1 MRRPDHEVADE
12 RRMVLGV
19 LGAAG
24 MRGLTAQGLA
34 DALGISRSRVYT
46 HLQVLTRQ
54 GLVRRHGQ
62 RQEGGAWHRVF
73 IRSDALLTHPET
85 GVIFAK

>member
-1 MRRPDHEVADE
+1 
-12 RRMVLGV
+12 MVLGV

-24 MRGLTAQGLA
+24 MGGLTAQGLA
-34 DALGISRSRVYT
+34 DALDVSRSRIYT
-46 HLQVLTRQ
+46 HVQVLQRQ

-73 IRSDALLTHPET
+73 IRSDALLTHPDT